1 MRIIVTS
8 AGTDYLTI
16 SWETNSSSSQ
26 DGGRVYVYKDS
37 DQVQMLEASSGQKVN
52 ATNLQPGTQY
62 SIKVVTL
69 SKGKTSAESQPLGDN
84 TVPLPPTLSSVQA
97 VDTKTLMITWTTQGA
112 HVSVGFPD

>member
-1 MRIIVTS
+1 M
-8 AGTDYLTI
+8 
-16 SWETNSSSSQ
+16 
-26 DGGRVYVYKDS
+26 YVYKDS